1 MLDPN
6 LGIIPTVDVVVVA
19 VLRFRLVTVVR
30 EMLVVL
36 LVALKSRSRAGLELL
51 ELLTEEAAGEIKGV
65 GL

>member
-30 EMLVVL
+30 EILVVL